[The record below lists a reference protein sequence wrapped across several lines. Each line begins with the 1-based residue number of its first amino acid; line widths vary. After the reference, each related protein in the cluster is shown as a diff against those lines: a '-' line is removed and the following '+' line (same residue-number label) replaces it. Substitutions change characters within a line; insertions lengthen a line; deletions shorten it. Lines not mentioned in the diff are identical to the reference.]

1 MFSELNQY
9 SNPLSKSFLER
20 HWNTLYSMNLAGNIS
35 EYAMSEIDPVQ
46 RLFSKITET
55 IQDDVV
61 QLLGP
66 TKYKLDTLE
75 IWNEVANDPD
85 ISCLHI
91 YSLNH
96 DLLLEKLFHKNETIY
111 NDGFEI
117 KSIVRCP
124 VWNRNLFKS
133 DDYKVHLYKLHGSIG
148 WTFTRI
154 NGNEAF
160 CRYPIDESS
169 CSLDCPQK
177 IKGICSPFQRPEI
190 LVGTY
195 DKMLE
200 YTHDIYLDMFH
211 LLYKRLIDMDTK
223 NLIICGYGFGDIGI
237 NNILH
242 YWIGLPGIRKAIVIE
257 PDIDGMLNRASPSIS
272 KRWKDLIETGRF
284 VKIPKGIH
292 EIDWQCVKS
301 KLADNN

>member
-1 MFSELNQY
+1 MKMNKITFLLGSGASIPAGMPSTSEITASILGDIDGSPEHNPICFQDDSIANLTRIIRYLKHEIELHYQRMNISKAVNYEDIYHLANQIMFSELNQY

-169 CSLDCPQK
+169 CSLDCPL
-177 IKGICSPFQRPEI
+177 IK
-190 LVGTY
+190 
-195 DKMLE
+195 
-200 YTHDIYLDMFH
+200 
-211 LLYKRLIDMDTK
+211 
-223 NLIICGYGFGDIGI
+223 
-237 NNILH
+237 
-242 YWIGLPGIRKAIVIE
+242 
-257 PDIDGMLNRASPSIS
+257 
-272 KRWKDLIETGRF
+272 
-284 VKIPKGIH
+284 
-292 EIDWQCVKS
+292 
-301 KLADNN
+301 